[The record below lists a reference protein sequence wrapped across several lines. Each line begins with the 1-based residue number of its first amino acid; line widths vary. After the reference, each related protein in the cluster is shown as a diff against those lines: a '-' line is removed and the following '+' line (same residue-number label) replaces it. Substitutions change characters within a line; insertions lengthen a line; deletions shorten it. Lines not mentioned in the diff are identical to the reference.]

1 MNLCLHTARFFH
13 KRCLLLMPL
22 LKNLWGRSLLL
33 KMFSRSWKSGARP
46 KMNGRNFMRQRDRR
60 VCFYCLN
67 PGHLISDCKE
77 WNKKNV
83 SPKAKSAKA
92 TQTLPALREAEGFG
106 YKPFILNGQVSVS
119 NSQLIPISILRDTGS
134 CQSFI
139 LESALLSRQNHIPV
153 QMC

>member
-1 MNLCLHTARFFH
+1 
-13 KRCLLLMPL
+13 
-22 LKNLWGRSLLL
+22 
-33 KMFSRSWKSGARP
+33 
-46 KMNGRNFMRQRDRR
+46 MNGRNSMRQGDRR
-60 VCFYCLN
+60 VCFCLN

-83 SPKAKSAKA
+83 SPKAKSVAL
-92 TQTLPALREAEGFG
+92 TQTLPALREVEGFG

-139 LESALLSRQNHIPV
+139 LESALPFSAKSYTGTDVLVRGIEMGCV
-153 QMC
+153 QVPLQQKN